1 MEQRENAILN
11 LTIEFSIE
19 AISFVEKLEA
29 QRKFVV
35 ANQFVKSA
43 TSIGADVNEA
53 QNAESKADFIHK
65 LKIAHKESDETT
77 YRLTI
82 CEKAESYPTNNDLK
96 DKLHIITKVLS
107 KIISS
112 TKQKMKVNA
121 IG

>member
-19 AISFVEKLEA
+19 AIAFVEKLET

-35 ANQFVKSA
+35 ANQLIKSA
-43 TSIGADVNEA
+43 TSIGANVHEA

-65 LKIAHKESDETT
+65 LKIAHKEADETM
-77 YRLTI
+77 YWLTI
-82 CEKAESYPTNNDLK
+82 CEKAGSYPTNKELK
-96 DKLHIITKVLS
+96 DKLHIIIKVLS

-112 TKQKMKVNA
+112 TKQKIKVNA